1 MNAPLLRRPRQRLR
15 RSQNLPSS
23 FAERLLRTAV
33 VGLCKVCRNRAG
45 KIRGPQPFLEGPE
58 KRRRSF
64 SRRKALGS
72 LGHKFRELPPQPP
85 TISTKLDASS
95 ITNGT
100 QAHHEPK
107 ATKLHNCIRG
117 GEDDDKELLH
127 DQPDQM
133 KTSIS
138 YLMFEFRC
146 PSIVPLDNTRIMHE
160 GSQNLLHLPRTSA
173 RVAPHACACGTWSPF
188 PLAPS

>member
-1 MNAPLLRRPRQRLR
+1 MHHCCVGHVRGCGVIRTFLRRLR
-15 RSQNLPSS
+15 RDFYEQQSQVCARCAAIVQGRSAVLSHSS
-23 FAERLLRTAV
+23 RGQKREGGVSL
-33 VGLCKVCRNRAG
+33 AG
-45 KIRGPQPFLEGPE
+45 
-58 KRRRSF
+58 
-64 SRRKALGS
+64 KALGS

-100 QAHHEPK
+100 QAHNEPK

-127 DQPDQM
+127 DQPDQV

-146 PSIVPLDNTRIMHE
+146 PSIVPLNNTRIMHE
-160 GSQNLLHLPRTSA
+160 GSQNLPHLPRTSA